1 MFFSQLIKSLYFR
14 THIQQLVNFSDVVA
28 SALWGHLLFHIPLL
42 QFPDNPGQ
50 VQVHSHLN
58 FEGDAFRVIW
68 NQSSDLFLISL
79 LFGGGFQA
87 SSYLSLACG

>member
-1 MFFSQLIKSLYFR
+1 MLS
-14 THIQQLVNFSDVVA
+14 
-28 SALWGHLLFHIPLL
+28 PLL
-42 QFPDNPGQ
+42 CEATCSSTYQFPDNPGQ

-58 FEGDAFRVIW
+58 FEGDAFRVTW

-87 SSYLSLACG
+87 PSYLSLACG